1 MSARLCNGSA
11 ECIRRGCSPRSR
23 PDPQSSKSSTRPY
36 LPTERAQVKAKSFQL
51 SELATMNPAQP
62 MGWLT
67 TLGSRRQP
75 VGAPPMPVA
84 VGSRVQ
90 GASGLALRA
99 GVACPISVGCRSR
112 GPNLDLLDRFAR
124 GDDSPEC
131 KPEWLR
137 DRTARAGYLADQPRR
152 AARRRTCPSLRCVT
166 TLASACTYSSM
177 IRRNGTVGISRRA
190 CNVSGPNLKGLLEL
204 GCSAIDCRSRLPSTT
219 VTGAPYEISRLRSS
233 RASCDSS
240 RRST

>member
-1 MSARLCNGSA
+1 MANDSRKPPTTS
-11 ECIRRGCSPRSR
+11 GCTPN
-23 PDPQSSKSSTRPY
+23 
-36 LPTERAQVKAKSFQL
+36 A
-51 SELATMNPAQP
+51 
-62 MGWLT
+62 GC
-67 TLGSRRQP
+67 
-75 VGAPPMPVA
+75 
-84 VGSRVQ
+84 
-90 GASGLALRA
+90 SGLASA
-99 GVACPISVGCRSR
+99 GRFGVGAQGWSCLPDFRRLSVSGTQPRPPR
-112 GPNLDLLDRFAR
+112 QVFAR

-233 RASCDSS
+233 RASCVSS
-240 RRST
+240 RRSRTTRLRCACLF

>member
-1 MSARLCNGSA
+1 M
-11 ECIRRGCSPRSR
+11 
-23 PDPQSSKSSTRPY
+23 
-36 LPTERAQVKAKSFQL
+36 KAKSFQL

-112 GPNLDLLDRFAR
+112 GPNLDLLDRCLLVAMTAQSASPNGFAI
-124 GDDSPEC
+124 
-131 KPEWLR
+131 
-137 DRTARAGYLADQPRR
+137 ARLVQ
-152 AARRRTCPSLRCVT
+152 
-166 TLASACTYSSM
+166 
-177 IRRNGTVGISRRA
+177 GI
-190 CNVSGPNLKGLLEL
+190 
-204 GCSAIDCRSRLPSTT
+204 
-219 VTGAPYEISRLRSS
+219 
-233 RASCDSS
+233 
-240 RRST
+240 